1 MLKCPVCK
9 QLLSLE
15 MVPIGTEP
23 GEDKKK
29 LKAGNI
35 LPQVISWSIDTAIRA
50 YVGSGRSL
58 YWTCNNAECP
68 ACWKPTKPVY
78 FKNGPFG
85 PTLAGDSTGVLLTL
99 LQGQYVKKKKKR

>member
-15 MVPIGTEP
+15 MVPIGTES

-85 PTLAGDSTGVLLTL
+85 PTLAGDSTGVMLTL